1 MMRTFVLKICNLLCW
16 LAVLLLI
23 GLIAGGLCFLVYK
36 GFAGLNSA
44 LFFGN
49 TPVWEA
55 VIGKRPVWD
64 GIWPALVGTF
74 SLVCLTMFLALL
86 PGISCGIFLSEY
98 ASPKQ
103 RNWGNSLV
111 DILAGMPSIVMGL
124 FGFLLILLLRHTFW
138 PQANTCLLLAAGC
151 LALLILPVIIVT
163 TREALQAIPSNLRLT
178 ASSLGLKRWQ
188 SIRHIFLPCASKG
201 ILGGV
206 VLAIGRAAEDMAVIM
221 LTGVVANSGLP
232 AGLTGKFEALPFH
245 IYVISAE
252 YQSADEL
259 TKGFSTSLVLLA
271 LSTLFL
277 VGAGLLERAYRKRW
291 KGGAHS

>member
-1 MMRTFVLKICNLLCW
+1 MRPIILKTCKLLCW
-16 LAVLLLI
+16 LAILLLI
-23 GLIAGGLCFLVYK
+23 LLIAGGLCFLFYK
-36 GFAGLNSA
+36 GFTGLNTA

-49 TPVWEA
+49 TPVWKA
-55 VIGKRPVWD
+55 ITGKLPVWD

-74 SLVCLTMFLALL
+74 SLVCLTLLLALL

-98 ASPKQ
+98 ATQKQ
-103 RNWGNSLV
+103 RSWGNSIV

-138 PQANTCLLLAAGC
+138 PQANTCLLLASGC

-163 TREALQAIPSNLRLT
+163 TREALQSIPLNLRLT
-178 ASSLGLKRWQ
+178 TSSLGLKRWQ
-188 SIRHIFLPCASKG
+188 SIKHIFLPCASNG
-201 ILGGV
+201 ILGGI

-232 AGLTGKFEALPFH
+232 AGLSGKFEALPFH
-245 IYVISAE
+245 IYVIAAE

-277 VGAGLLERAYRKRW
+277 ICAGLLERAYKKRW
-291 KGGAHS
+291 KGNVHP